1 MVNKKNII
9 FAILWYALIAVIAV
23 ALIVGNCIAMD
34 FRSIISTTLGH
45 RESKEVQ
52 LESDEKVDSEYFKS
66 KNGYTKDDEGK
77 KRLRE
82 DGRALCEEIESEG
95 MVLLMNKDN
104 ALPLGA
110 NKKVSLFGMTAANP
124 VYGGTGSGSI
134 DTSQAVN
141 PVAAFENINY
151 TVNPVLS
158 AFYNGFIKYDSKGK
172 VDAKNSKYI
181 RTSAS
186 IEGNATVNYIVNECP
201 QSEYTDAVK
210 ESYSEYNDAAIV
222 FIGRSGGEGSDL
234 SMSNTESAEKG
245 YLALSQNEA
254 DMIQS
259 IQDSTAFDRIYVI
272 INSSNAME
280 LGWLENYSKIKSC
293 LWVGSVGTTGFD
305 AVAKAFTG
313 EYNPS
318 GRLVD
323 TYAVDSHS
331 APASQNFGYIQF
343 TNAKESGLEDIN
355 EAYMGS
361 ARQWTAMNY
370 VAYMEGIY
378 VGYRYYET
386 RYEDTVLNQG
396 NAASTAGVYG
406 SKEEWNYAEEVTYPF
421 GYGLSY
427 TTFEYT
433 DFDVKASDG
442 NYEVTVTVKNT
453 GSVKGKHVV
462 EIYMQSPYTDYDK
475 QFGIEKSAIELVGFG
490 KTDVLAPDTSETL
503 IITVNG
509 EELRTYDAKNAK
521 TYIQD
526 GGRYYFTVGK
536 DAHDALNNVLAAK
549 GKTMADGMDA
559 SGVATLVK
567 SFDLKQDL
575 KKFAKDS
582 DTDTKIE
589 NRFDEADIN
598 TYYPHLK
605 YLTRS
610 NWQDTFPTAATIAL
624 AAPDNLVAALKKSG
638 DDYVKNVDA
647 SGYKMPVTEAKNNLQ
662 LITLRGADYDDEYWD
677 LLLDQMTTDEMLS
690 LVAMGGWK
698 TQPVESITYKG
709 TTDKDGPQGISGTLV
724 SSAGEYKCMAYT
736 SEVVLAST
744 WNEELVERVG
754 QMIGEDGLMANIV
767 GWYGPAMNTHRTPF
781 VGRSFEYFSEDGFI
795 GGKIAAAEVRGARS
809 MGMYTYCKH
818 FALNDQDTNRKGLA
832 TFANE
837 QSIREIYLTPFEFAV
852 KEGGS
857 NAIMTS
863 HNRIG
868 TEWAAADEGLNI
880 KVLREEWG
888 FVGHVITDYAG
899 TLNYQWTAH
908 AVMGRNFMLASA
920 AKAKTNLEQ
929 YKDNPYIMTQV
940 REICHDILYSGV
952 NSAAMNGVDQ
962 NTRVIKITPLWIYWL
977 ITLDVVVGVLLLGGA
992 GLATWLNFF
1001 RKPKNK

>member
-1 MVNKKNII
+1 MVKKKNIV
-9 FAILWYALIAVIAV
+9 FAVLWYALIVIIAV
-23 ALIVGNCIAMD
+23 ALIVGNVIAMD

-45 RESKEVQ
+45 DESKLVQ
-52 LESDEKVDSEYFKS
+52 LESDEKVDSQYFKS
-66 KNGYTKDDEGK
+66 KHGYTNDDAGK
-77 KRLRE
+77 EKLRK

-95 MVLLMNKDN
+95 MVLLMNKDGG
-104 ALPLGA
+104 LPLGTG
-110 NKKVSLFGMTAANP
+110 KRVSLFGMTSVNP

-134 DTSQAVN
+134 DTTLATKPVDAFRNVGYEVN
-141 PVAAFENINY
+141 P
-151 TVNPVLS
+151 TLDG
-158 AFYNGFIKYDSKGK
+158 FYNSFLKYGANGK
-172 VDAKNSKYI
+172 LDTKNSKYI

-186 IEGNATVNYIVNECP
+186 IEGNATVDYCVNECP
-201 QSEYTDAVK
+201 QHEYTAAVK
-210 ESYSEYNDAAIV
+210 DSYKDYKDAAIV

-234 SMSNTESAEKG
+234 SMTNSESGAKG
-245 YLALSQNEA
+245 YLALSKNEA
-254 DMIQS
+254 DMLQAV
-259 IQDSTAFDRIYVI
+259 QDSADFDKIFVI
-272 INSSNAME
+272 VNSSNAME
-280 LGWLENYSKIKSC
+280 LEWLNDYSKIKAC
-293 LWVGSVGTTGFD
+293 LWVGSVGTTGLD
-305 AVAKAFTG
+305 AVAGAFTG
-313 EYNPS
+313 KYNPS

-323 TYAVDSHS
+323 TYAADSHS
-331 APASQNFGYIQF
+331 APASANFGYLQF

-370 VAYMEGIY
+370 VTYLEGIY

-386 RYEDTVLNQG
+386 RYEDTVLKAG
-396 NAASTAGVYG
+396 NANGSAGVYKSTSG
-406 SKEEWNYAEEVTYPF
+406 WNYAQEVTYPF

-427 TTFEYT
+427 TTFEYG
-433 DFDVKASDG
+433 DYNVVPRGDD
-442 NYEVTVTVKNT
+442 YEVTVTVTNT

-462 EIYMQSPYTDYDK
+462 QVYMQSPYTDYDR
-475 QFGIEKSAIELVGFG
+475 QNEIEKASIELVGFA
-490 KTDVLAPDTSETL
+490 KTDVIEPNKSETVK
-503 IITVNG
+503 IVVDE

-521 TYIQD
+521 TYIRD
-526 GGRYYFTVGK
+526 GGRYYFTVGS
-536 DAHDALNNVLAAK
+536 DAHDAINNVLAAK
-549 GKTMADGMDA
+549 GKTKADGMDA
-559 SGVATLVK
+559 DGNAALVK

-575 KKFAKDS
+575 KRFSS
-582 DTDTKIE
+582 DKSKIE
-589 NRFDEADIN
+589 NQFDEADVH
-598 TYYPHLK
+598 TYYPDLK

-610 NWQDTFPTAATIAL
+610 DWQGTYPTTAILAATDKL
-624 AAPDNLVAALKKSG
+624 AAALKKSG
-638 DDYVKNVDA
+638 AEYVKEPDR
-647 SGYKMPVTEAKNNLQ
+647 SKYSMPVTGAKNDLQ
-662 LITLRGADYDDEYWD
+662 LITLRGADYDDGYWD
-677 LLLDQMTTDEMLS
+677 KLLDQMTVDEMLS
-690 LVAMGGWK
+690 LVALGGWK

-744 WNEELVERVG
+744 YNEELVERVG
-754 QMIGEDGLMANIV
+754 QMIGEDGLMAGIV

-781 VGRSFEYFSEDGFI
+781 VGRSFEYFSEDGFV

-852 KEGGS
+852 KEGKS

-880 KVLREEWG
+880 KVLRDEWG

-899 TLNYQWTAH
+899 TLNYQYTAH

-920 AKAKTNLEQ
+920 AKAKSNLEP
-929 YKDNPYIMTQV
+929 YKDDPYVMSQV
-940 REICHDILYSGV
+940 RDICHDILYSGV

-962 NTRVIKITPLWIYWL
+962 NTRVVKIMPLWMSWL
-977 ITLDVVVGVLLLGGA
+977 ITLDVVVGLLLLAGA
-992 GLATWLNFF
+992 GLTTWLCFF
-1001 RKPKNK
+1001 KRAES